1 MEKIKVLVVDDSVF
15 MRNTISKILI
25 TDEIEVIGTAAN
37 GAEAIEKV
45 KQLKPNLVTMDIE
58 MPVMDGLTAVQKIME
73 EHPVPIMML
82 STLTSDGADATI
94 KALDYGA
101 IDFVTKKAAFTEM
114 NSLKDE
120 LISKIKSI
128 ARSSNMQNRIRRR
141 SLLNKMN
148 RGEISR
154 EELEKFEIQERLKQK
169 SAIVGIENEYQNK
182 IKKRT
187 PPKAE
192 DVEIIGI
199 GISTGGPSALM
210 QFIPKLNAN
219 IPVPIL
225 IAQHMPPFF
234 TKSLAERLNDES
246 KLTVKE
252 MEHNERVR
260 PGIVYIG
267 KGGHHFRLMRNGLI
281 QIIDEIPGELYKPSA
296 NVLFESIGYYSQ
308 GKAIGIIM
316 TGMGDDG
323 KNGLVALSRMGGYV
337 VSQDIESCVVAGMPL
352 AALNVGVVNAIVPL
366 TKIADFVNSIFV

>member
-1 MEKIKVLVVDDSVF
+1 MDKIRVLVVDDSVF
-15 MRNTISKILI
+15 MRNSITKII
-25 TDEIEVIGTAAN
+25 TTDEIEVVGTAAN

-45 KQLKPNLVTMDIE
+45 KQLNPNIVTMDIE
-58 MPVMDGLTAVQKIME
+58 MPVMDGLTAVQRIME
-73 EHPVPIMML
+73 ENPVPILML
-82 STLTSDGADATI
+82 STLTSEGADATI

-101 IDFVTKKAAFTEM
+101 VDFITKKSAFTEM

-128 ARSSNMQNRIRRR
+128 ARSNNMQNRIRRR
-141 SLLNKMN
+141 TLLNKMN

-154 EELEKFEIQERLKQK
+154 DEMEKIEIQDRLKRK
-169 SAIVGIENEYQNK
+169 ASLANFETEYQDK
-182 IKKRT
+182 IRKRT
-187 PPKAE
+187 TPKAD

-210 QFIPKLNAN
+210 QVIPKLNAN

-234 TKSLAERLNDES
+234 TKSLADRLNDES

-252 MEHNERVR
+252 LEHNERVR

-267 KGGHHFRLMRNGLI
+267 KGGHHFRLMRNGLF
-281 QIIDEIPGELYKPSA
+281 QVIDEIPTEIYKPSA

-308 GKAIGIIM
+308 GKAVGIIM

-323 KNGLVALSRMGGYV
+323 KNGLTALSRMGGYI

-352 AALNVGVVNAIVPL
+352 AALNAGVVNEIVPL
-366 TKIADFVNSIFV
+366 FKIADFINSIFM